1 VSPLRGGVV
10 PEAGPLEL
18 PAAGVSTLPR
28 IAPAEPVST
37 YDEPPEVTAGDNRDT
52 EPALPDEARARA
64 TADATAPT
72 VPLEAAP
79 IGSVLHVRFGTVPA
93 AQLVGAMEAIRGLIR
108 ERPGETRVVV
118 HVPAVGGGVLP
129 MELRTGIAYD
139 ADLLVEVQRRLGQGI
154 VQLSVAPLA

>member
-1 VSPLRGGVV
+1 
-10 PEAGPLEL
+10 
-18 PAAGVSTLPR
+18 VSTLPR
-28 IAPAEPVST
+28 IAPVAPVPT
-37 YDEPPEVTAGDNRDT
+37 YEDVPGGAPALERDA
-52 EPALPDEARARA
+52 EPALPDEARARVAADADAA
-64 TADATAPT
+64 TA
-72 VPLEAAP
+72 PLEAAP

-139 ADLLVEVQRRLGQGI
+139 ADLLAEVQRRLGQGI
-154 VQLSVAPLA
+154 VQLSVAPPA